1 MKKLKINIMQNVF
14 LIIYYQNSLVL
25 KIMIEI
31 VMRLER
37 ER

>member
-1 MKKLKINIMQNVF
+1 MQNVF